1 MIAAEG
7 PSVPLVTDAACPIMR
22 SRVGNIHM
30 IGIGG
35 SGMSGIA
42 EVLINMGFTVTG
54 SDLAAGAPVKR
65 LLKMGAQVFI
75 GHGADN
81 VTDADVVVKSTAISE
96 DNPEVQK
103 AREMGIPIIP
113 RAEMLAELMRLRTGI
128 AVAGTHG
135 KTTTTSLLATIFT
148 EAHLDPT
155 VIIGGRLNTFGSN
168 ARLGDGQFLIAE
180 ADESDGSFLCLAPII
195 TVVTNVDKDHMDFYA
210 DQDAIDESFRK
221 FMNSIPFYG
230 MNVVCGD
237 DPGVKRLLPSIKRPC
252 MTYGLEEGNRLRGE
266 IISCEVRSLFRVYLD
281 EKLLGEVS
289 LAQPGKHNVLNALG
303 SIGVSLEAGLDP
315 EVILSG
321 LSNFMGVGRRFE
333 KKGECKGVMV
343 VDDYGHHP
351 AEIKATIETAKS
363 CFPNRRLVV
372 AFQPHRFTRTQ
383 ALFGEFCKTFEKCDE
398 LLLTEIYPAS
408 ESPIPGVNGMS
419 LAQGIRQVSST
430 QVRFY
435 PDFEMLEN
443 ELPNVLKPGDL
454 FITQGAGS
462 IYKIGENYLQ
472 YLDEQGGNCVIGDG
486 RTPFN
491 G

>member
-1 MIAAEG
+1 
-7 PSVPLVTDAACPIMR
+7 MR
-22 SRVGNIHM
+22 SRVNTIHM

-54 SDLAAGAPVKR
+54 SDLAEGAPVKR

-75 GHGADN
+75 GHGAEN
-81 VTDADVVVKSTAISE
+81 VTDADVVVKSTAISD
-96 DNPEVQK
+96 DNPELIK
-103 AREMGIPIIP
+103 ARELGIPIIP

-148 EAHLDPT
+148 EAGLDPT

-168 ARLGDGQFLIAE
+168 ARLGEGQFLIAE
-180 ADESDGSFLCLAPII
+180 ADESDGSFLCLSPII
-195 TVVTNVDKDHMDFYA
+195 TVVTNVDLDHMDFYN
-210 DQDAIDESFRK
+210 DQDAIDTSFK
-221 FMNSIPFYG
+221 SFMNAIPFYG
-230 MNVVCGD
+230 MNVICGD
-237 DPGVKRLLPSIKRPC
+237 DIGIKRLLPSIKRPHL
-252 MTYGLEEGNRLRGE
+252 TYGLEKHNRLRAE
-266 IISCEVRSLFRVYLD
+266 IVSCEVRSLFKVFLD
-281 EKLLGEVS
+281 DELLGEVS

-303 SIGVSLEAGLDP
+303 AIGVAIEAGLDKKA
-315 EVILSG
+315 ILQG

-333 KKGECKGVMV
+333 KKGQCKDILV

-351 AEIKATIETAKS
+351 AEIRATLETAKACYPS
-363 CFPNRRLVV
+363 RRLVV
-372 AFQPHRFTRTQ
+372 AFQPHRFSRTQ
-383 ALFGEFCKTFEKCDE
+383 ALFGDFCKTFELADE

-430 QVRFY
+430 KVRFY
-435 PDFEMLEN
+435 PDFEMMEN
-443 ELPNVLKPGDL
+443 ELPNILKPGDL

-462 IYKIGENYLQ
+462 IYRIGEDFLKYLA
-472 YLDEQGGNCVIGDG
+472 DEPDTDC
-486 RTPFN
+486 TPKTAETVTQL
-491 G
+491 

>member
-7 PSVPLVTDAACPIMR
+7 PAVPAGNDMACTMMR
-22 SRVGNIHM
+22 SRIGTIHM
-30 IGIGG
+30 VGIGG

-42 EVLINMGFTVTG
+42 EVLLNLGFSVSG
-54 SDLAAGAPVKR
+54 SDLAAGTPVRR
-65 LLKMGAQVFI
+65 LQNLGAQVFI
-75 GHGADN
+75 GHGEDN
-81 VTDADVVVKSTAISE
+81 VSEADVLVKSTAIAE
-96 DNPEVQK
+96 DNPEVAK

-148 EAHLDPT
+148 EAGLDPT

-168 ARLGDGQFLIAE
+168 ARLGEGQYLIAE

-195 TVVTNVDKDHMDFYA
+195 TIVTNIDQDHMDFYA
-210 DQDAIDESFRK
+210 DQDDIDQSFRK

-237 DPGVKRLLPSIKRPC
+237 DPGVQRLLPSIKRPC
-252 MTYGLEEGNRLRGE
+252 LTYGLGKDNRLRAE
-266 IISCEVRSLFRVYLD
+266 ILSCEVRSLFKVFMDD
-281 EKLLGEVS
+281 ELLGEVT
-289 LAQPGKHNVLNALG
+289 LAQPGKHNVLNALA
-303 SIGVSLEAGLDP
+303 SIGVAIEAG
-315 EVILSG
+315 ISKNAIMQG
-321 LSNFMGVGRRFE
+321 LANFGGVGRRFE
-333 KKGECKGVMV
+333 RKGENNGVLV

-351 AEIKATIETAKS
+351 AEIMATIETAKA
-363 CFPNRRLVV
+363 CYPERRLVM
-372 AFQPHRFTRTQ
+372 AFQPHRFSRTQ
-383 ALFGEFCKTFEKCDE
+383 ALFGEFCKTFEKVDE

-430 QVRFY
+430 KVRFY
-435 PDFEMLEN
+435 PDFEMMEN
-443 ELPNVLKPGDL
+443 ELHNILKPGDL

-462 IYKIGENYLQ
+462 VYQVGENYLTTIEEARSQ
-472 YLDEQGGNCVIGDG
+472 EQEEEA
-486 RTPFN
+486 
-491 G
+491 

>member
-1 MIAAEG
+1 
-7 PSVPLVTDAACPIMR
+7 MR

-75 GHGADN
+75 GHGGDN
-81 VTDADVVVKSTAISE
+81 VSGADVVVKSTAISE
-96 DNPEVQK
+96 NNPEVVK
-103 AREMGIPIIP
+103 ARELGIPIIP

-148 EAHLDPT
+148 EAELDPT

-168 ARLGDGQFLIAE
+168 ARLGDGQYLIAE
-180 ADESDGSFLCLAPII
+180 ADESDGSFLCLSPII
-195 TVVTNVDKDHMDFYA
+195 TIVTNVDKDHMDFYD

-230 MNVVCGD
+230 MNIVCGD
-237 DPGVKRLLPSIKRPC
+237 DKGVKRLLPSIKRPC
-252 MTYGLEEGNRLRGE
+252 MTYGLEKSNRLRAE
-266 IISCEVRSLFRVYLD
+266 ILSCEVRSLFKVFLD
-281 EKLLGEVS
+281 DELLGEVS

-303 SIGVSLEAGLDP
+303 AIGVALEAGIDKKA
-315 EVILSG
+315 ILSG

-351 AEIKATIETAKS
+351 AEIQATIETAKS
-363 CFPNRRLVV
+363 CFPGRRLVV

-383 ALFGEFCKTFEKCDE
+383 ALFGEFCKTFELADE

-419 LAQGIRQVSST
+419 LAQGIRQISST
-430 QVRFY
+430 KVRFY
-435 PDFEMLEN
+435 PDFEMMEN
-443 ELPNVLKPGDL
+443 ELPNILKPGDL

-462 IYKIGENYLQ
+462 IYKIGENYLRF
-472 YLDEQGGNCVIGDG
+472 LEEQGCDCKIAQPC
-486 RTPFN
+486 TPE
-491 G
+491 

>member
-7 PSVPLVTDAACPIMR
+7 PNIPARMDPACPMMR
-22 SRVGNIHM
+22 SRVSTIHM

-54 SDLAAGAPVKR
+54 SDLTAGAPVKR

-81 VTDADVVVKSTAISE
+81 VTDADVVVKSTAISN
-96 DNPEVQK
+96 DNPELIK
-103 AREMGIPIIP
+103 ARELGIPIIP

-148 EAHLDPT
+148 EAGLDPT

-168 ARLGDGQFLIAE
+168 ARLGEGQFLIAE
-180 ADESDGSFLCLAPII
+180 ADESDGSFLCLSPII
-195 TVVTNVDKDHMDFYA
+195 TVVTNVDLDHMDFYN
-210 DQDAIDESFRK
+210 DQDAIDTSFK
-221 FMNSIPFYG
+221 SFMNAIPFYG
-230 MNVVCGD
+230 MNVICGD
-237 DPGVKRLLPSIKRPC
+237 DKGIKRLLPSIKRPYL
-252 MTYGLEEGNRLRGE
+252 TYGLEKHNRLRAE
-266 IISCEVRSLFRVYLD
+266 IISCEVRSLFKVFLD
-281 EKLLGEVS
+281 DELLGEVS

-303 SIGVSLEAGLDP
+303 AIGVALEAGLDKKA
-315 EVILSG
+315 ILQG

-333 KKGECKGVMV
+333 KKGECKGVLV

-351 AEIKATIETAKS
+351 AEIRATLETAKACYPS
-363 CFPNRRLVV
+363 RRLVV
-372 AFQPHRFTRTQ
+372 AFQPHRFSRTQ
-383 ALFGEFCKTFEKCDE
+383 ALFGDFCKTFELADE

-430 QVRFY
+430 KVRFY
-435 PDFEMLEN
+435 PDFEMMEN
-443 ELPNVLKPGDL
+443 ELPNILKPGDL

-462 IYKIGENYLQ
+462 IYRIGEDFLKYLATEPETDCAAETATQ
-472 YLDEQGGNCVIGDG
+472 L
-486 RTPFN
+486 
-491 G
+491 